1 MIKVVIID
9 DEQDAINSIEL
20 IINEYCSNAEVI
32 GTASSAVEGRT
43 VILAQK
49 PDLVFLDIEMPRGN
63 GFDLL
68 EMLPERNFEIIFI
81 TAYNNFAIKA
91 FKYSAIDYILKPID
105 IDEFIEAVDRAEKRI
120 ALYKETQIDRN
131 KDKYNL
137 LLENIQTNKPTK
149 IMVPTSEGQTY
160 IEITNINR
168 IEAEGSYSTIFL
180 RSDKKILVSK
190 NLKEFENMLSDN
202 DFFRPHNS
210 HLINLEYVK
219 KYVLKDGGYIEMT
232 DKTIVPISRR
242 RKESFIEK
250 MHEFIGR

>member
-1 MIKVVIID
+1 MINVVIID

-20 IINEYCSNAEVI
+20 IINEYCSNAQVI
-32 GTASSAVEGRT
+32 GTASSATEGRA
-43 VILAQK
+43 VILNKK

-105 IDEFIEAVDRAEKRI
+105 IDEFIEAMDRAEQRI
-120 ALYKETQIDRN
+120 LQYKKEPVKGDN
-131 KDKYNL
+131 KYDL
-137 LLENIQTNKPTK
+137 LLENIKTNRPTK
-149 IMVPTSEGQTY
+149 IMVPTSEGHIY
-160 IEITNINR
+160 IEIVNISR
-168 IEAEGSYSTIFL
+168 IEAEGSYSML
-180 RSDKKILVSK
+180 YLADDKKILVSK

-202 DFFRPHNS
+202 HFFRPHNS
-210 HLINLEYVK
+210 HLINLEQVK
-219 KYVLKDGGYIEMT
+219 KYVVKDGGYIEMA
-232 DKTIVPISRR
+232 DETIVPISRR

-250 MHEFIGR
+250 MQEFISR

>member
-32 GTASSAVEGRT
+32 GTASSANEGRT
-43 VILAQK
+43 VILNQK

-68 EMLPERNFEIIFI
+68 EMLPERNFEVIFI

-120 ALYKETQIDRN
+120 NLYKQQPINNEE
-131 KDKYNL
+131 KYST
-137 LLENIQTNKPTK
+137 LLENIHSNKPVK
-149 IMVPTSEGQTY
+149 ITVPTSEGQLY
-160 IEITNINR
+160 VEITDIYR

-180 RSDKKILVSK
+180 KEKKKILVSK

-202 DFFRPHNS
+202 NFYRSHNS
-210 HLINLEYVK
+210 HLINLEHVK
-219 KYVLKDGGYIEMT
+219 KYVLKDGGYIEMI

-242 RKESFIEK
+242 RKEAFIEK
-250 MHEFIGR
+250 MHEFIGK

>member
-1 MIKVVIID
+1 MISVVIID

-20 IINEYCSNAEVI
+20 IINEYCSNAEVV
-32 GTASSAVEGRT
+32 GTASSAVEGQF
-43 VILAQK
+43 VILNKK

-105 IDEFIEAVDRAEKRI
+105 IDEFIEAVDRAEHRINQYKNKPEKR
-120 ALYKETQIDRN
+120 TN
-131 KDKYNL
+131 KYDV
-137 LLENIQTNKPTK
+137 LLENIKTNVPSK
-149 IMVPTSEGQTY
+149 IMVPTSEGQIY
-160 IEITNINR
+160 IEVTDINR

-180 RSDKKILVSK
+180 IEEKKILVSK
-190 NLKEFENMLSDN
+190 NLKEFERMLSDN
-202 DFFRPHNS
+202 NFFRPHNS
-210 HLINLEYVK
+210 HLINLEHVK

-232 DKTIVPISRR
+232 DTTIVPISRR
-242 RKESFIEK
+242 RKESFVEK
-250 MHEFIGR
+250 MQEFIGR